1 MLKRRVMTDKLFWV
15 FLLLVVVAIAAILI
29 YVAMNPDQ
37 SSFAVPKA
45 AIPPDPEDVSKDV
58 QAATSGRRQ
67 MFR

>member
-1 MLKRRVMTDKLFWV
+1 MTAFTIV
-15 FLLLVVVAIAAILI
+15 AAITAVVAIAAILI

-45 AIPPDPEDVSKDV
+45 AIPPDPEDVSNDV